1 MNKKITYPFD
11 NLEVLRK
18 YKSYKKDLSNRTDL
32 IDKRI
37 FIASGA
43 TTDEIIKILEIFLL
57 NIGIKPIFLQGEYG
71 LFFEDLAFD
80 NSDLKK
86 FSPDMIYI
94 HTSYKNLTYIPDIF
108 DSKNDVNDKLNNEFQ
123 KLISIWAFIKNEYN
137 CSIIQ
142 NNFELPPT
150 RPLGNLENSHH
161 SGLINFILKLNTN
174 ISEYASNNRNFYVND
189 INYLSAFHGINE
201 WSSQQD
207 WYRSRHSVSLKYV
220 PYLAYNLSN
229 IISAVYGKSKKAL
242 VLDLDNTLWGGV
254 IGDDEING
262 IKVGLDSPVAESF
275 FEFQKYI
282 KELANRGVLLS
293 IASKNDIKNALEGLN
308 KSNGLLNESDFVSI
322 KANWLNKADNIEEI
336 ANELNIFTDAMV
348 FIDDNPAEREAIEQ
362 FLPEVSVLELTDNIS
377 DYINI
382 LDKSGFFETVNISN
396 DDIKRN
402 ESFKANKERVKF
414 EKTTKNYGEYLLSLE
429 MKAVIQ
435 ESSND
440 NLERVSQLI
449 NKTNQ
454 FNLTTQ
460 RYSSSEIDTFIQ
472 SNDYIVIHGKLSDKF
487 GEYGITSV
495 MVCKILPN
503 SIEVDTWVMSCRV
516 FKRNLEFAMFDAL
529 IKIAKRL
536 KIQEI
541 YGDFIRTE
549 KNSIVSDLYVSLGF
563 KSIEK
568 NTEAYKVSYGINA
581 KDYVKK
587 NNVIEVVYNE

>member
-11 NLEVLRK
+11 NLEILRK
-18 YKSYKKDLSNRTDL
+18 YKSYKKDLSRRADL
-32 IDKRI
+32 IEKKI

-57 NIGIKPIFLQGEYG
+57 NNGIKPTFLTGGYG

-80 NSDLKK
+80 NSDLKE
-86 FSPDMIYI
+86 FSPDVIYI
-94 HTSYKNLTYIPDIF
+94 HTSYKNLTSIPDIY
-108 DSKNDVNDKLNNEFQ
+108 DSKDDADDKLNHEFQ
-123 KLISIWAFIKNEYN
+123 KLISIWTFIENEYN

-150 RPLGNLENSHH
+150 RPLGNLENYHH
-161 SGLINFILKLNTN
+161 SGLINFILKLNTK
-174 ISEYASNNRNFYVND
+174 ISEYASKKRNFYIND

-201 WSSQQD
+201 WSFQQD

-220 PYLAYNLSN
+220 PYLSHNISN
-229 IISAVYGKSKKAL
+229 IISAIYGKSKKAL

-262 IKVGLDSPVAESF
+262 IKIGHDSPVAESF

-308 KSNGLLNESDFVSI
+308 KSDGLLKESDFASI

-362 FLPEVSVLELTDNIS
+362 FLPEVSVLKLTNNIS

-382 LDKSGFFETVNISN
+382 LDKSGLFESVNISN
-396 DDIKRN
+396 DDIKRH
-402 ESFKANKERVKF
+402 ESFKANKERVKY
-414 EKTTKNYGEYLLSLE
+414 EKTAKNYGEYLLSLE
-429 MKAVIQ
+429 MKGVIQ
-435 ESSND
+435 ESSDD

-454 FNLTTQ
+454 FNLTTR
-460 RYSSSEIDTFIQ
+460 RYSSSEISTFIK

-503 SIEVDTWVMSCRV
+503 SIEIDTWVMSCRV
-516 FKRNLEFAMFDAL
+516 FKRNLEFAMFDVL
-529 IKIAKRL
+529 TKIAKRL

-541 YGDFIRTE
+541 YGDFISTE
-549 KNSIVSDLYVSLGF
+549 KNTIVSDLYLSLGF
-563 KSIEK
+563 KSLEK
-568 NTEAYKVSYGINA
+568 NIEPNKASYVINV
-581 KDYVKK
+581 KDYVEK
-587 NNVIEVVYNE
+587 NNVIEVIYDE